1 MRSHYKIPHPEG
13 YLEEL
18 GTDEKDPKDKDG
30 DDAADTSADKE

>member
-18 GTDEKDPKDKDG
+18 GTDDKDGKDKDG
-30 DDAADTSADKE
+30 DDQAETTADKE